1 MGKLIKLKVN
11 EVYQLKITLQET
23 KPEIWRRFLVD
34 SSIKLPDLSKVIQ
47 TVMGWTNSH
56 LHQFVKDGKIYS
68 EPDEHSYHESVDY
81 RKIRL
86 NQFMT
91 EEKQSVIYDYDFGD
105 GWSHKIVLEKIISD
119 KMQNYPE
126 CIGGKRACPPEDCG
140 GPFGYGNLMEIL
152 SDPDNEEYDSM
163 MDWLEGDY
171 DPEFFDMEEVNE
183 MLKEKD
189 FGCVEFDLD

>member
-68 EPDEHSYHESVDY
+68 EPDEESFHESVDY

-119 KMQNYPE
+119 KIQNYPE

-163 MDWLEGDY
+163 MDWLEGDF
-171 DPEFFDMEEVNE
+171 DPEFFDIEEVNE

-189 FGCVEFDLD
+189 YGCVDFE

>member
-1 MGKLIKLKVN
+1 MKLKVN

-68 EPDEHSYHESVDY
+68 EPDEESFHESVDY

-119 KMQNYPE
+119 KIQNYPE

-163 MDWLEGDY
+163 MDWLEGDF
-171 DPEFFDMEEVNE
+171 DPEFFDIEEVNE

-189 FGCVEFDLD
+189 YGCVDFE

>member
-1 MGKLIKLKVN
+1 MGKLVKLKVN
-11 EVYQLKITLQET
+11 ETYQLKITLEDI
-23 KPEIWRRFLVD
+23 KPVIWRRFLVD
-34 SSIKLPDLSKVIQ
+34 SGIKLPDLSKVIQ

-56 LHQFVKDGKIYS
+56 MHQFVKDGKFYS
-68 EPDEHSYHESVDY
+68 EPDAESYHESIDY
-81 RKIRL
+81 SKIRL
-86 NQFMT
+86 NQVLT
-91 EEKQSVIYDYDFGD
+91 DEKKFIIYDYDFGD
-105 GWSHKIVLEKIISD
+105 GWSHKIVLEKIVED
-119 KMQNYPE
+119 KKLKHPE
-126 CIGGKRACPPEDCG
+126 CVDGKRACPPEDCG

-189 FGCVEFDLD
+189 YGCVDFDLD

>member
-56 LHQFVKDGKIYS
+56 LHQFVKDRKIYS
-68 EPDEHSYHESVDY
+68 EPDEQSYRESVDY

-119 KMQNYPE
+119 KIQNYPE

-140 GPFGYGNLMEIL
+140 GPFGYGNLIEIL

-189 FGCVEFDLD
+189 FGCVEFDIE

>member
-68 EPDEHSYHESVDY
+68 EPDEQSYRESVDY

-119 KMQNYPE
+119 KIQNYPE

-140 GPFGYGNLMEIL
+140 GPFGYGNLIEIL

-189 FGCVEFDLD
+189 FGCVEFDIE